1 MNLVEYKPFTGQTIE
16 EAIAVAIETAK
27 KKNCSVITVMN
38 DIVMFVDKRTSSKKA
53 VQDYRNKVNL
63 RYYYNQFR
71 PRIKG

>member
-1 MNLVEYKPFTGQTIE
+1 MNLVEYKPFVGQTIE
-16 EAIAVAIETAK
+16 EAIAAAIKTAK
-27 KKNCSVITVMN
+27 EKNCSVITVIN

-71 PRIKG
+71 PIIKG